1 MRHAF
6 VKSRKVGILRV
17 VPGGLK
23 VRFHGVRGSTPC
35 AGPRF
40 ERYGGNTS
48 CVSVEADGHD
58 PIIFDMGT
66 GLRPYGEEI
75 MAGGAERFRGHVLL
89 SHLHWDHIQG
99 LPFFGPMSRPD
110 ATLDVYGPRQEEG
123 PLDEV
128 FAGVMRPPYFPIT
141 PDELHGTVR
150 FYGVGEDHY
159 PVNGAKVRSRWVRH
173 TSPTIGYRVDI
184 EGFSVA
190 YVSDHGP
197 GCSDDADDF
206 VPPGV
211 LELADRVD
219 LLIHDAQHTCEEF
232 EAKRHFGHSSIEYAL
247 HVAREAGARRLVL
260 FHHCPSHCDDD
271 VDRMHRQTT
280 DLADRGSGTLDVYAA
295 AEGLSIELAYDHT

>member
-1 MRHAF
+1 M
-6 VKSRKVGILRV
+6 
-17 VPGGLK
+17 PGGLT

-35 AGPRF
+35 AGPRY

-48 CVSVEADGHD
+48 CVSLEVDGHH

-66 GLRPYGEEI
+66 GLRPYGDEI
-75 MAGGAERFRGHVLL
+75 MAAGAERWHGTVLL

-99 LPFFGPMSRPD
+99 LPFFGPMSQAD
-110 ATLDVYGPRQEEG
+110 ATLDVYGPRQDDG

-128 FAGVMRPPYFPIT
+128 FAGVMCPPYFPIT

-150 FYGVGEDHY
+150 FHDVGDDHY

-173 TSPTIGYRVDI
+173 TSPTIGYRVDV

-190 YVSDHGP
+190 YISDHGP
-197 GCSDDADDF
+197 GCSDDPDDY

-211 LELADRVD
+211 LELADGADIV
-219 LLIHDAQHTCEEF
+219 IHDAQHTCEEY
-232 EAKRHFGHSSIEYAL
+232 ETKRHFGHSSLEYAT

-260 FHHCPSHCDDD
+260 FHHCPSHSDDD
-271 VDRMHRQTT
+271 VDLMHLHTSE
-280 DLADRGSGTLDVYAA
+280 LARRGPAPLDVYAA
-295 AEGLSIELAYDHT
+295 AEGLAIELRHDDPAH